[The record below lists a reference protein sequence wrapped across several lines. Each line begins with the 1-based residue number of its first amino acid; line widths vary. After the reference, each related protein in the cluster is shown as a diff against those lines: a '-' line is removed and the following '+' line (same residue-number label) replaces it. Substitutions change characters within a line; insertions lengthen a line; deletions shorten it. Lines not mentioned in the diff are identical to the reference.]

1 MTRCPGCQQLGADQ
15 TPQGTAPVIYA
26 LSGVTSASG
35 SSRTFHATDSTPQP
49 TTTST
54 AHTQQEATNV
64 DANETPDSVLK
75 AAHDA
80 INGQR
85 RTDYGKPLESF
96 QRIAD
101 IATAGLSHKLT
112 EPLEP
117 EDINWLLLYAL
128 KGSRAAQGLQTGTFH
143 RDTYIDT
150 AGYAGCAELIHNERE
165 GNDL

>member
-1 MTRCPGCQQLGADQ
+1 MTCPKCLQRSAAQ
-15 TPQGTAPVIYA
+15 TLTGTAHTSST
-26 LSGVTSASG
+26 LSSATYVTG
-35 SSRTFHATDSTPQP
+35 SLCAYHAIGSTLQP
-49 TTTST
+49 TPTST
-54 AHTQQEATNV
+54 AHTQQEAPQVTI
-64 DANETPDSVLK
+64 DETPDSVLK
-75 AAHDA
+75 TAHDA

-85 RTDYGKPLESF
+85 RTDYGSPLESF

-101 IATAGLSHKLT
+101 IASAGLSHKLT

-143 RDTYIDT
+143 RDTYVDT

-165 GNDL
+165 GKDL